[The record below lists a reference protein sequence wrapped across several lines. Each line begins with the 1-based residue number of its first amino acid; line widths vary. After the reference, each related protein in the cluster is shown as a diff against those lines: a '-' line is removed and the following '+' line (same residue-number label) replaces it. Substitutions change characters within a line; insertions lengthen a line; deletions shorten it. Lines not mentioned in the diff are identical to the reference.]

1 MASDAL
7 LASKIVIV
15 EEPPSIRNIP
25 AIPTA
30 VTGFVGIA
38 ERGPLNVA
46 TFVTS
51 NEEFNGIYGS
61 FISAGNL
68 ATEVRQFF
76 LNGGTACWIIR
87 TVHYTD
93 ITSPG
98 SNIAVK
104 ATVTLLDRDGGTP
117 LDTLKVDG
125 KDPGAYGNNIK
136 IIIENATSGDADEFD
151 LKVEFSGIVVE
162 TFPNLSMTDT
172 DENFVESI
180 INDAGTGSKFIA
192 VTDLDSATASPADL
206 PALTT
211 GTALTTGNDGLT
223 GLVDTDF
230 IGDAAGP
237 TGLEIFNTVQTINLI
252 VIPDRPTAAVAG
264 AMVTYA
270 EVTRQKSIFAILDP
284 PAGQKAT
291 EVVTYVVTT
300 AALLNLSEFAAIYWP
315 HPKIVNPSTLVF
327 GAGDTIT
334 IPPSG
339 TIAGV
344 YARTDA
350 SRPGGVY
357 IPPANVENGI
367 LQGVVGYETDEVN
380 DEAKR
385 DLIFPKR
392 INPLVSPPGSP
403 RHIDGA
409 RTLKGNGNFPT
420 IAERRGVIFIE
431 QSIKAGLLFA
441 KNSNHTERLRETVR
455 KTIVAF
461 LLVQLQNGAFRSN
474 NPDEAFFVDV
484 SEALN
489 PPTIVFANQLRA
501 RIGLATNKPAEF
513 IILTF
518 TQDTRALD
526 EQLATAGGV

>member
-1 MASDAL
+1 MATNAL
-7 LASKIVIV
+7 LASKIIIV

-51 NEEFNGIYGS
+51 NEEYNSIYGG
-61 FISAGNL
+61 FISAGNM

-98 SNIAVK
+98 TNTAIK
-104 ATVTLLDRDGGTP
+104 ATVSLVDRATSP
-117 LDTLKVDG
+117 LPTLKVDG
-125 KDPGAYGNNIK
+125 KDPGVYGNNIK

-162 TFPNLSMTDT
+162 TFPNLSMTDA
-172 DENFVESI
+172 DENFVESV
-180 INDAGTGSKFIA
+180 INDVSTGSKFIA
-192 VTDLDSATASPADL
+192 VTDLDSGSTPPEDL
-206 PALTT
+206 PALTA
-211 GTALTTGNDGLT
+211 GTALITGDD
-223 GLVDTDF
+223 GLVDLADIDF

-237 TGLEIFNTVQTINLI
+237 TGLEIFNTVQTLNLI
-252 VIPDRPTAAVAG
+252 VIPDRPTASVAG

-315 HPKIVNPSTLVF
+315 HTNIVNPSTLVF

-392 INPLVSPPGSP
+392 INPLVAPPGSP

-409 RTLKGNGNFPT
+409 RTLKGDGNFPSVP
-420 IAERRGVIFIE
+420 ERRGVIFIE